1 MIGALLSGGAGLLS
15 ALSWKT
21 YGLLLAL
28 AAGAGLWVWIALL
41 RADLADL
48 RGERDQLK
56 HHLTVQKALLIER
69 DRAIETYVAAE
80 RRASARREAAARAR
94 EEAIH
99 APETEDA
106 PLAPVLRR
114 ALERLR

>member
-1 MIGALLSGGAGLLS
+1 MIGALLSSGAGLLG

-21 YGLLLAL
+21 YGVLFAL

-48 RGERDQLK
+48 RGERDELK
-56 HHLTVQKALLIER
+56 HHLTLQQALLVER
-69 DRAIETYVAAE
+69 DRAIAAYVAAE
-80 RRASARREAAARAR
+80 KQARARRSAAAQAR

-106 PLAPVLRR
+106 PIAPVLRR